1 MLFYSQ
7 KEIKMIT
14 DEILIKVK
22 EAIIKNEIV

>member
-1 MLFYSQ
+1 MLFYNQ